1 MAVTARDVK
10 SVKKFTKEPAFK
22 KFLPYQHHITDHVI
36 STENGELLTI
46 FKLRGRTHD
55 CASDLDLIR
64 WHRDLNTMF
73 RQISTEHVKY
83 WTHQH
88 HREVND
94 YPETE
99 WNLAFAQHFDDSY
112 RKSFQSKPLMVND
125 LYLTVVYNPVG
136 DLAQK
141 VFSKME
147 RPTREELVD
156 MRNEALS
163 ALEEISS
170 RILYTLKPYGIERL
184 GVYYRNSRGEITNAE
199 NQDDDTWLADETGL
213 EADAFD
219 IDPDDLLAD
228 TVTTAPAPAV
238 PAPESAGSL
247 RAFSTALEW
256 LSFLINGY
264 WQPVPV
270 CRSQIRTYLME
281 SRPVS
286 SVWGDIIQRR
296 RFDGVDYLA
305 GVEIVDYDDETE
317 PGQLNL
323 LMEADFEYVLTQ
335 SYCCMSLGAA
345 QSFLSNQQKSM
356 LETKDKGKSQ
366 IRQLEDAEDDV
377 TSRRFV
383 MGFHH
388 ATIHVWASTS
398 KGVQKLAR
406 KAKGM
411 MTDCGIKADS
421 VGLASEAA
429 FYAMLP
435 ANHAYVP
442 RPVPIN
448 SWNFLCFS
456 PFHGFMTGKANNNPW
471 GPAVTLFKTTAG
483 TPLFFNWHVS
493 PMEEQS
499 FGKRPPGHTL
509 ILGQTGAGKTTLL
522 NALITQSSKFE
533 PRVICYDKDRGMMP
547 LVTSLEGRYTVLREG
562 ESTGWQPAQIE
573 PTTANVAMVKRL
585 IRICAETTNGGPIEQ
600 TDVELIGKA
609 VDHVMVSGLV
619 AKELRSFYA
628 IWRQIPAAARVN
640 NQQKLTL
647 AEMLKPWCRGGEHG
661 WLFDNPS
668 DALTFDT
675 HKVFGFDLTDF
686 IVAPDQPAPQ
696 ARTPL
701 LMYLFYRVRLA
712 IDGSCRVIQVFD
724 EFAQYL
730 DDPYMD
736 VEVKRGLKTDRKK
749 DAIYV
754 FSTQEPN
761 DALESRIGKTIMQ
774 QCVTKILLENPE
786 ADPVDYMKGL
796 KLTEAEYQALLN
808 IPEFSRQFLVKQGS
822 QSAIATMDLRGME
835 KAISIL
841 SGTPDNADR
850 LESILAANPNAKPE
864 VWLPKYW
871 EAVLPKQQN
880 RSN

>member
-10 SVKKFTKEPAFK
+10 SVKKFKKEPAFK

-36 STENGELLTI
+36 STENGELLTM

-88 HREVND
+88 HREVSD

-112 RKSFQSKPLMVND
+112 RKSFQTKPLMVND

-170 RILYTLKPYGIERL
+170 RIMHTLKPYGIERL
-184 GVYYRNSRGEITNAE
+184 GVYYRNSRGEITIAQD
-199 NQDDDTWLADETGL
+199 QDDDSWLADETGL

-228 TVTTAPAPAV
+228 TVASAPAPAI
-238 PAPESAGSL
+238 PAQEGAGSL

-286 SVWGDIIQRR
+286 SLWGDIIQRR

-345 QSFLSNQQKSM
+345 QTFLSNQQKSM

-388 ATIHVWASTS
+388 ATIHVWANTS

-435 ANHAYVP
+435 ANHAFVP
-442 RPVPIN
+442 RPVPVN

-471 GPAVTLFKTTAG
+471 YAV
-483 TPLFFNWHVS
+483 
-493 PMEEQS
+493 
-499 FGKRPPGHTL
+499 
-509 ILGQTGAGKTTLL
+509 
-522 NALITQSSKFE
+522 
-533 PRVICYDKDRGMMP
+533 
-547 LVTSLEGRYTVLREG
+547 VL
-562 ESTGWQPAQIE
+562 Q
-573 PTTANVAMVKRL
+573 L
-585 IRICAETTNGGPIEQ
+585 
-600 TDVELIGKA
+600 
-609 VDHVMVSGLV
+609 
-619 AKELRSFYA
+619 
-628 IWRQIPAAARVN
+628 ARVAN
-640 NQQKLTL
+640 GRTVVRQ
-647 AEMLKPWCRGGEHG
+647 ASARPYPDPG
-661 WLFDNPS
+661 S
-668 DALTFDT
+668 D
-675 HKVFGFDLTDF
+675 
-686 IVAPDQPAPQ
+686 
-696 ARTPL
+696 R
-701 LMYLFYRVRLA
+701 RR
-712 IDGSCRVIQVFD
+712 
-724 EFAQYL
+724 
-730 DDPYMD
+730 
-736 VEVKRGLKTDRKK
+736 
-749 DAIYV
+749 
-754 FSTQEPN
+754 
-761 DALESRIGKTIMQ
+761 
-774 QCVTKILLENPE
+774 
-786 ADPVDYMKGL
+786 
-796 KLTEAEYQALLN
+796 
-808 IPEFSRQFLVKQGS
+808 
-822 QSAIATMDLRGME
+822 
-835 KAISIL
+835 
-841 SGTPDNADR
+841 
-850 LESILAANPNAKPE
+850 
-864 VWLPKYW
+864 
-871 EAVLPKQQN
+871 
-880 RSN
+880 